1 MAIPKK
7 VMNFCY
13 GMGAAV
19 VIVGALFKITHI
31 ELGPLNGN
39 NMLTVGLLVEALIFA
54 VSAFEPVDDEYDWSR
69 VYPELSG
76 GEPRKMQ
83 VGGVVSTTNV
93 GGSAPIAVQQPN
105 VAVNHNTSSVPSF
118 GTPASSF
125 QGGNSFSGNVATTGE
140 ERGMLSEKLDKI
152 LKDAKIDGDLMSSL
166 SNSIRNFEAAAK
178 GIAPTVDA
186 VASSNRYAEEMTMAA
201 TQLESLNSMYKM
213 QLESAT
219 KNADINREVAEN
231 NLKLKE
237 QMQSLT
243 SNLSTLNAVYGG
255 MLSAMGRTSN

>member
-19 VIVGALFKITHI
+19 VIVGALFKITHM
-31 ELGPLNGN
+31 EFGPLNGN

-54 VSAFEPVDDEYDWSR
+54 ISAFEPVDDDLDWTR

-76 GEPRKMQ
+76 GEPRAMQ
-83 VGGVVSTTNV
+83 VAGNV
-93 GGSAPIAVQQPN
+93 GV
-105 VAVNHNTSSVPSF
+105 T
-118 GTPASSF
+118 GT
-125 QGGNSFSGNVATTGE
+125 VATTSIGGSQQQTAVQTRTSAPAYAASVQPAVAAQPTM
-140 ERGMLSEKLDKI
+140 ERGLLSEKLDTI
-152 LKDAKIDGDLMSSL
+152 LREAKIDGNLMESL
-166 SNSIRNFEAAAK
+166 RNSIKNFEAAAK
-178 GIAPTVDA
+178 GIAPTVET
-186 VASSNRYAEEMTMAA
+186 VASSNRYAEEMAQAA
-201 TQLESLNSMYKM
+201 QQLESLNSMYKV

-231 NLKLKE
+231 NLRLKE
-237 QMQSLT
+237 QMMSLT

-255 MLSAMGRTSN
+255 MLSAMGKTAN

>member
-7 VMNFCY
+7 LMNFCY

-54 VSAFEPVDDEYDWSR
+54 ISAFEPVDDELDWSR
-69 VYPELSG
+69 VYPELKG

-83 VGGVVSTTNV
+83 VGGVV
-93 GGSAPIAVQQPN
+93 Q
-105 VAVNHNTSSVPSF
+105 TSSVA
-118 GTPASSF
+118 GTTPISSQAAPVSNQTAVPASSF
-125 QGGNSFSGNVATTGE
+125 QTSAPVYSGNVAPSGE

-152 LKDAKIDGDLMSSL
+152 LRDAKIDGQLMSSL
-166 SNSIRNFEAAAK
+166 SNSIKNFEAAAK

-186 VASSNRYAEEMTMAA
+186 VASSNRYAEEMTLAA
-201 TQLESLNSMYKM
+201 TQLESLNSMYKV

-255 MLSAMGRTSN
+255 MLSAMGKATN

>member
-7 VMNFCY
+7 LMNFCY

-54 VSAFEPVDDEYDWSR
+54 ISAFEPVDEDLDWSR
-69 VYPELSG
+69 VYPELKG

-83 VGGVVSTTNV
+83 VGGVV
-93 GGSAPIAVQQPN
+93 Q
-105 VAVNHNTSSVPSF
+105 TSSVA
-118 GTPASSF
+118 GTTPISVQQTAPVSNQKAVPASSF
-125 QGGNSFSGNVATTGE
+125 QTAAPVYSGSVVSSGE
-140 ERGMLSEKLDKI
+140 ESGMLSEKLDKI
-152 LKDAKIDGDLMSSL
+152 LRDAKIDGQLMASL
-166 SNSIRNFEAAAK
+166 SSSIKNFEAAAR

-186 VASSNRYAEEMTMAA
+186 VASSNRYAEEMTLAA
-201 TQLESLNSMYKM
+201 TQLESLNSMYKV

-255 MLSAMGRTSN
+255 MLSAMGKASN

>member
-7 VMNFCY
+7 LMNFCY

-54 VSAFEPVDDEYDWSR
+54 ISAFEPVDEDLDWSR
-69 VYPELSG
+69 VYPELKG

-83 VGGVVSTTNV
+83 VGGVV
-93 GGSAPIAVQQPN
+93 Q
-105 VAVNHNTSSVPSF
+105 TSSVAGSTPISVQ
-118 GTPASSF
+118 TTQASNQTAVPASSF
-125 QGGNSFSGNVATTGE
+125 QTSAPVYSGNVAPSGE

-152 LKDAKIDGDLMSSL
+152 LRDAKIDGQLMASL
-166 SNSIRNFEAAAK
+166 SNSIKNFEAAAK

-186 VASSNRYAEEMTMAA
+186 VASSNRYAEEMTLAA
-201 TQLESLNSMYKM
+201 TQLESLNSMYKV

-255 MLSAMGRTSN
+255 MLSAMGKATN

>member
-7 VMNFCY
+7 LMNFCY

-19 VIVGALFKITHI
+19 VIVGALFKITHL

-54 VSAFEPVDDEYDWSR
+54 ISAFEPVDDELDWSR
-69 VYPELSG
+69 VYPELKG

-83 VGGVVSTTNV
+83 VGGVV
-93 GGSAPIAVQQPN
+93 Q
-105 VAVNHNTSSVPSF
+105 TSSVA
-118 GTPASSF
+118 GTTPISVQSAPVSNQTAVPASSF
-125 QGGNSFSGNVATTGE
+125 QASAPVYSGNVAPSGE

-152 LKDAKIDGDLMSSL
+152 LRDAKIDGQLMASL
-166 SNSIRNFEAAAK
+166 SNSIKNFEAAAR
-178 GIAPTVDA
+178 GIAPTVDT
-186 VASSNRYAEEMTMAA
+186 VASSNRYAEEMTLAA
-201 TQLESLNSMYKM
+201 TQLESLNSMYKV

-255 MLSAMGRTSN
+255 MLSAMGKASN

>member
-31 ELGPLNGN
+31 EVGPMNGN
-39 NMLTVGLLVEALIFA
+39 NMLTIGLLVEALIFA
-54 VSAFEPVDDEYDWSR
+54 ISAFEPVDEELDWSK
-69 VYPELSG
+69 VYPELKG

-83 VGGVVSTTNV
+83 VGGVVQTSSVAGAT
-93 GGSAPIAVQQPN
+93 PIAVQQAAPVQ
-105 VAVNHNTSSVPSF
+105 VAAAPTQ
-118 GTPASSF
+118 GTPASAY
-125 QGGNSFSGNVATTGE
+125 QGSSNFSNNVAITGE

-152 LKDAKIDGDLMSSL
+152 LRDAKIDGELMSSL
-166 SNSIRNFEAAAK
+166 RSSIMNFEAAAR

-186 VASSNRYAEEMTMAA
+186 VASSNKYAEGMTLAA
-201 TQLESLNSMYKM
+201 TQLESLNAMYKV

-243 SNLSTLNAVYGG
+243 MNLSTLNAVYGG
-255 MLSAMGRTSN
+255 MLSAMGKATN

>member
-7 VMNFCY
+7 LMNFCY

-54 VSAFEPVDDEYDWSR
+54 ISAFEPVDDELDWSR
-69 VYPELSG
+69 VYPELKG

-83 VGGVVSTTNV
+83 VGGVV
-93 GGSAPIAVQQPN
+93 Q
-105 VAVNHNTSSVPSF
+105 TSSVAGAAPMNTQQANPVS
-118 GTPASSF
+118 TQTAIPASAF
-125 QGGNSFSGNVATTGE
+125 QGSNAFTGSVVASPSE

-152 LKDAKIDGDLMSSL
+152 LRDAKIDGNLMASL
-166 SNSIRNFEAAAK
+166 SNSIKNFEAAAK

-186 VASSNRYAEEMTMAA
+186 VASSNRYAEEMTLAA
-201 TQLESLNSMYKM
+201 TQLESLNSMYRV

-255 MLSAMGRTSN
+255 MLSAMGKASN

>member
-7 VMNFCY
+7 LMNFCY

-54 VSAFEPVDDEYDWSR
+54 ISAFEPVDDELDWSR
-69 VYPELSG
+69 VYPELKG

-83 VGGVVSTTNV
+83 VGGVVQTSSV
-93 GGSAPIAVQQPN
+93 AGSAPIAVAQPAPAQQP
-105 VAVNHNTSSVPSF
+105 VAASQVGV
-118 GTPASSF
+118 PASSY
-125 QGGNSFSGNVATTGE
+125 QAAPAYSTNVMPSGE

-152 LKDAKIDGDLMSSL
+152 LRDAKIDGQLMASL
-166 SNSIRNFEAAAK
+166 SDSIKNFEAAAK
-178 GIAPTVDA
+178 GIAPTVDMI
-186 VASSNRYAEEMTMAA
+186 ASSNKYAEGMTLAA
-201 TQLESLNSMYKM
+201 TQLETLNSMYKV

-255 MLSAMGRTSN
+255 MLSAMGKASN